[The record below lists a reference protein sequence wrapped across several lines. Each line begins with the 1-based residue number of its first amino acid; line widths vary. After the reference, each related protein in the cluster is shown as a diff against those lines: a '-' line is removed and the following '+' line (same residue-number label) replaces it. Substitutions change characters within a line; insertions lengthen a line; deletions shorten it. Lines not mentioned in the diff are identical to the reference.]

1 MLHPP
6 LAGPKS
12 KEGSC
17 WAAHTQ
23 AASKAKP
30 PQDTTQADSPG
41 PEGIPY
47 PSSFHGTSAQARVFT
62 LAHKMALTEK
72 LCSLFFPLSLPLS
85 VTRLTTGP
93 RQIQRRTATYWK
105 HIIISSQSWI
115 SLLTCPQGT
124 QPAGSCWLHPRGGA
138 WGIQLFFSNKSLRFS
153 ALDNFP
159 HHLEFFSISWKNR
172 KTWEKLEVQKKNPM
186 LLFTQA
192 NSSSH

>member
-41 PEGIPY
+41 PEGIPC

-85 VTRLTTGP
+85 PGSPLAPDRFREGLPPTENTTSFPHRAESPSSPAPKVPNQLDPAGFIREAEHEAYSFFSVTR
-93 RQIQRRTATYWK
+93 
-105 HIIISSQSWI
+105 
-115 SLLTCPQGT
+115 
-124 QPAGSCWLHPRGGA
+124 
-138 WGIQLFFSNKSLRFS
+138 
-153 ALDNFP
+153 
-159 HHLEFFSISWKNR
+159 
-172 KTWEKLEVQKKNPM
+172 V
-186 LLFTQA
+186 
-192 NSSSH
+192 